1 MSTLIGY
8 PSPATKPT
16 VTEVGHVRW
25 SAVLNNRTTF
35 CRSCL
40 DSQAGSADLEHHR
53 HHDWMY
59 TSFSRVDEVY
69 VYNFDLS
76 LGMKYAPCNY
86 RDSIHILGGVPEV
99 NATKSAP
106 GFGDMG

>member
-1 MSTLIGY
+1 
-8 PSPATKPT
+8 
-16 VTEVGHVRW
+16 
-25 SAVLNNRTTF
+25 
-35 CRSCL
+35 
-40 DSQAGSADLEHHR
+40 
-53 HHDWMY
+53 MY

-106 GFGDMG
+106 GFGDMR